1 MKADR
6 PVNLELTTISFPITA
21 ITSILHRISGIAFF
35 VGAAFAVWFLQA
47 SLSSAEGFA
56 TATAA
61 ADHWLGKLIIW
72 GLLAALA
79 YHLVMGIKH
88 LIMDTGIGET
98 IEGGRRMSQVA
109 LAISILL
116 IVLAGVWVW

>member
-6 PVNLELTTISFPITA
+6 PVNLEISTISFPLPA

-47 SLSSAEGFA
+47 SLSSPEGFA

-61 ADHWLGKLIIW
+61 ADHWLGKLILW

-88 LIMDTGIGET
+88 LIMDAGIGET
-98 IEGGRRMSQVA
+98 REGGILFSKVA
-109 LAISILL
+109 LVISIVL

>member
-6 PVNLELTTISFPITA
+6 PVNLELTTISFPLTA

-47 SLSSAEGFA
+47 SLSSPEGFA

-61 ADHWLGKLIIW
+61 ADHWLGKLVLW

-88 LIMDTGIGET
+88 LIMDAGIGET
-98 IEGGRRMSQVA
+98 IEGGKRMSQVA
-109 LAISILL
+109 LAISVLL